1 MVEKES
7 EPLGNERLV
16 SSYKELKEAYEQNKD
31 LHAKM
36 SFEDFCEW
44 TITMQAQMDKVA
56 FMMGKRYVNKQ
67 WLKKKLQ
74 G

>member
-1 MVEKES
+1 MMEEKAP
-7 EPLGNERLV
+7 EPQGNERLV
-16 SSYKELKEAYEQNKD
+16 SSYKELKEAYEQDKD

-44 TITMQAQMDKVA
+44 TRKIQAQMDKVA

-67 WLKKKLQ
+67 
-74 G
+74 